1 MSGEALDARLET
13 LTGVLHRIEGLV
25 AHQAEALAM
34 FEDSLSPLLNN
45 PANEGSVD
53 IAPRHHESEL
63 VGALLG
69 VEAGLYSNLGKMDQ
83 LLLRLAIGG
92 DNVRQEVI

>member
-34 FEDSLSPLLNN
+34 FEDSLSPLLNKDRK
-45 PANEGSVD
+45 SV
-53 IAPRHHESEL
+53 
-63 VGALLG
+63 V
-69 VEAGLYSNLGKMDQ
+69 
-83 LLLRLAIGG
+83 
-92 DNVRQEVI
+92 